1 MRSLP
6 EILGESEEVLD
17 MLSNVNRVAGID
29 RPVLILGDRG
39 TGKELVAS
47 RLHYLSARWEMPLV
61 TLNCGAITESLV
73 ETELFGYEAGAF
85 TGAAK
90 RKAGRFEVA
99 DGGTIFLDEIGLMPL
114 NVQEKLLRILEYGV
128 FFRVGGMDEVQV
140 DVRVIGATHADIK
153 SLVELGKFKADL
165 LDRLAFEV
173 IEVPPLRCRGDD
185 LVLLSQHF
193 LMRMSVELGLAE
205 SPGLSDEALRLL
217 RNHSWPGNVRELK
230 NVIER
235 AVSRDP
241 DNLLNGLVFDPFEKR
256 WPVAGV
262 ENTPE
267 PASAPAANHD
277 GNKVQELS
285 SAVSVDGTFS
295 ERVTAF
301 ETGLICGALDAN
313 GGHRGRAAET
323 LGLTYHQLRAL
334 MRKYADHPKLQKFT
348 EN

>member
-17 MLSNVNRVAGID
+17 MLANVNRVAGID
-29 RPVLILGDRG
+29 RSVLILGDRG

-99 DGGTIFLDEIGLMPL
+99 DGGTVFLDEIGLMPL
-114 NVQEKLLRILEYGV
+114 NVQEKLLRVLEYGV

-153 SLVELGKFKADL
+153 SLVEQGKFKADL

-185 LVLLSQHF
+185 LGLLSKHF
-193 LMRMSVELGLAE
+193 LMRMSVELGLDE
-205 SPGLSDEALRLL
+205 SPHLSDEVLLLL

-256 WPVAGV
+256 WPVIG
-262 ENTPE
+262 E
-267 PASAPAANHD
+267 
-277 GNKVQELS
+277 GNMPGPVS
-285 SAVSVDGTFS
+285 SSPTHRDEQNDQRPSTALPVDGTFS
-295 ERVTAF
+295 ERVSAF
-301 ETGLICGALDAN
+301 ETGLICEALDTH
-313 GGHRGRAAET
+313 GGHRGRAAES

-334 MRKYADHPKLQKFT
+334 MRKYADHPTLQKFT